1 MDFIII
7 KSNQCSLQMFHVVLI
22 ELKASYQGLLLF
34 RQKQLLDCLDAKICY
49 TKIMK
54 TFLEDITQFIG

>member
-7 KSNQCSLQMFHVVLI
+7 QPNQCSLEMFHVVLI
-22 ELKASYQGLLLF
+22 ELKASYQDLLLF
-34 RQKQLLDCLDAKICY
+34 RQKQILDFLDTKISY

-54 TFLEDITQFIG
+54 TFLENITQFIG

>member
-34 RQKQLLDCLDAKICY
+34 RQKQILDCLDANICY

>member
-1 MDFIII
+1 
-7 KSNQCSLQMFHVVLI
+7 MFHVVLI
-22 ELKASYQGLLLF
+22 ELKASYQGVLLF
-34 RQKQLLDCLDAKICY
+34 RQKQILDCLDAKICY